1 MTYGITTAVKPLTL
15 SKKQLVDLVD
25 KEYDY
30 KNKFYYKE
38 EETITTV
45 CSLLQLLDV
54 DKVLVTESGSKLDCH
69 LKIDVAVKQGNSYIG
84 FQVKSSQR
92 SYDKYCDNYLNTRL
106 ASHGYGTT
114 KDYQAPGCIWINR
127 STDTLRFLIEIS
139 KWLGIAIRDNT
150 KDAIRKYKQCK
161 KLKVMTL
168 SSDIATLLNVN
179 TTVVNVWVTLGIV
192 KCDNGVIS
200 YLH

>member
-15 SKKQLVDLVD
+15 SKKQLVNLVD

-69 LKIDVAVKQGNSYIG
+69 LKVDVAVKQGNSYIG
-84 FQVKSSQR
+84 FQVKSSQAG
-92 SYDKYCDNYLNTRL
+92 YDKYADTYLNRRL
-106 ASHGYGTT
+106 SSQYNGHY
-114 KDYQAPGCIWINR
+114 DYVAPGCIWLNR
-127 STDTLRFLIEIS
+127 STDKLRLLIAIS
-139 KWLGIAIRDNT
+139 EWLGIAISDNT
-150 KDAIRKYKQCK
+150 KAAMRKYKQCK
-161 KLKVMTL
+161 QLKVMTL
-168 SSDIATLLNVN
+168 SSDIATLLNV
-179 TTVVNVWVTLGIV
+179 TIDVVNIWVMLGIA
-192 KCDNGVIS
+192 KCDNGNLT

>member
-15 SKKQLVDLVD
+15 SKKQLVNLLD

-45 CSLLQLLDV
+45 CSLLQLLNV

-69 LKIDVAVKQGNSYIG
+69 LKVDVAVKQGDRYIG

-92 SYDKYCDNYLNTRL
+92 NYDKYCDNYLNTRL
-106 ASHGYGTT
+106 ASHGYGTRC
-114 KDYQAPGCIWINR
+114 DYVAPGCIWLNR
-127 STDTLRFLIEIS
+127 STDKLRFLIETS
-139 KWLGIAIRDNT
+139 KWLDIVISDNT
-150 KDAIRKYKQCK
+150 KDVIRKYKQCK
-161 KLKVMTL
+161 QLKVMTI
-168 SSDIATLLNVN
+168 SSDIATLLNV
-179 TTVVNVWVTLGIV
+179 TIDVVNIWVTLGIA
-192 KCDNGVIS
+192 KCNNGNLT